1 MTRTSRALATIEN
14 VLNREID
21 LVANQLSG
29 GGGGNLKAVAQRRE
43 CTMGPARATVD
54 RNVLQR
60 RKNVAQ
66 IEY

>member
-29 GGGGNLKAVAQRRE
+29 GGCRNLQAVAQRRE
-43 CTMGPARATVD
+43 RTVGPARATVD
-54 RNVLQR
+54 WNVL
-60 RKNVAQ
+60 
-66 IEY
+66 